1 MSVLAQLSRELAAL
15 VARAAPAVV
24 GLSHRQGQG
33 SGLVLADDGYILT
46 NSHVARSPDGL
57 RVGLADGTTLTG
69 RLVGADD
76 HTDLAVVRVEARL
89 PAPLVLA
96 EAEPLSV
103 GQLVVAIGNPLGF
116 ERSVSLGVVSALFRS
131 LPTSAGG
138 LLEGLIQTDAAVNP
152 GNSGGPLVDAEG
164 RAVGITTAM
173 LAYASGIGF
182 AVPASTASWVA
193 AVLIQKGAVE
203 RPFLGITA
211 RGEDLGP
218 GLASQTGQPRAVR
231 VLGVGAGTP
240 AAASGLREDD
250 VLLSANGRRV
260 ATVDDL
266 QRVMVLSGEPELQL
280 GVRRGGE
287 ERQLVVRPSA
297 RPRAA

>member
-46 NSHVARSPDGL
+46 NSHVARSPGGL
-57 RVGLADGTTLTG
+57 RVRLADGTTIPG

-76 HTDLAVVRVEARL
+76 NTDLAVVRVEARL
-89 PAPLVLA
+89 PAPLALA